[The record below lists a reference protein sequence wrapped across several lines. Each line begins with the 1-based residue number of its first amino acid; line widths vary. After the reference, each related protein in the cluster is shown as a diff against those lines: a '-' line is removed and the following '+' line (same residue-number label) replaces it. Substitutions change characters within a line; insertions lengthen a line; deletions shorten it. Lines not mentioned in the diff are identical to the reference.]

1 MKAVQYNE
9 FGGPE
14 VLKIVELPDPH
25 PGPGQIRVTVRAVG
39 INPIDWKQR
48 KGGPMSGE
56 LPQTT
61 GRDVAGVVDKLGEGV
76 SDVALGDRV
85 FGLAVGSTAAAE
97 LALLAD
103 YAPIRPSISRMRPPC
118 PSRSRR
124 LPAALSCST

>member
-14 VLKIVELPDPH
+14 VLNIVELPDPH

-56 LPQTT
+56 LH
-61 GRDVAGVVDKLGEGV
+61 R
-76 SDVALGDRV
+76 
-85 FGLAVGSTAAAE
+85 
-97 LALLAD
+97 
-103 YAPIRPSISRMRPPC
+103 RPGATQ
-118 PSRSRR
+118 
-124 LPAALSCST
+124 PA